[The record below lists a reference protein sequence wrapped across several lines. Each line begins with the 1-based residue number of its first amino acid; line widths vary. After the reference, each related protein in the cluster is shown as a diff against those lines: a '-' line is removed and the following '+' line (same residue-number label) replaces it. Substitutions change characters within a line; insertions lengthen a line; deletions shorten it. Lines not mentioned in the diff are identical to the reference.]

1 MKSGIYPSTLTNV
14 CFWKMIEFYKG
25 KRDCKAIV
33 LAAWGLGHSPG
44 GLSEAIA
51 SNAFGFLM
59 SLGNRTAYNGIK
71 KAIFMA

>member
-1 MKSGIYPSTLTNV
+1 
-14 CFWKMIEFYKG
+14 MIEFYKG

-59 SLGNRTAYNGIK
+59 SFRQSNRLQWH
-71 KAIFMA
+71 